1 MFNVKLDVII
11 LNKSEIQSLISLPI
25 ILAVA
30 AGLAYAGSVGGVIA
44 FARLPLFAL
53 CIIIAFAIQWLAFIP
68 SYIFKTEKFFDITGS
83 ITYATVI
90 IIAVVLGPAISL
102 RSILLMS
109 LVLIWTSRLGIFLF
123 RRILK
128 AGDDKRFDEIK
139 KSFLRLLG
147 AWTLQGLWVSFTLAA
162 ALAATT
168 IEPATYSAYD
178 LAGLILGILVWVFG
192 FAFEAI
198 ADYQKNKF
206 RSVSENKG
214 RFINTGLWSISRH
227 PNYFGEITL
236 WLGIAL
242 IALPSLETWRFVT
255 LISPVFVI
263 LLLTA
268 ISGVPL
274 LEKRAD
280 KKWGGQ
286 EDYEEYK
293 KNTPVLI
300 PKLRLKK

>member
-1 MFNVKLDVII
+1 M
-11 LNKSEIQSLISLPI
+11 NKSEIQSLISLPI
-25 ILAVA
+25 VLAIA
-30 AGLAYAGSVGGVIA
+30 AGLAYGGSVGGVIA
-44 FARLPLFAL
+44 FARLPLFAF
-53 CIIIAFAIQWLAFIP
+53 CVIIAFAIQWLAFIP

-90 IIAVVLGPAISL
+90 IIAVVLGPEISV
-102 RSILLMS
+102 RSILLMI
-109 LVLIWTSRLGIFLF
+109 LVLIWTSRLGIFLL

-168 IEPATYSAYD
+168 IEQPATYSAYD
-178 LAGLILGILVWVFG
+178 LALLIIGILVWVLG
-192 FAFEAI
+192 FSFEAT

-206 RSVSENKG
+206 RKISENKG
-214 RFINTGLWSISRH
+214 KFINSGLWSISRH
-227 PNYFGEITL
+227 PNYFGEITI
-236 WLGIAL
+236 WIGIAL
-242 IALPSLETWRFVT
+242 IALPTLESWRFIT

-263 LLLTA
+263 VLLTL
-268 ISGVPL
+268 ISGIPL

-280 KKWGGQ
+280 SKWGGQ

-300 PKLRLKK
+300 PKLRFKK

>member
-1 MFNVKLDVII
+1 M
-11 LNKSEIQSLISLPI
+11 NKSEIQSLVSLPL
-25 ILAVA
+25 ILAIA
-30 AGLAYAGSVGGVIA
+30 AGLAYGGSVGGIIV
-44 FARLPLFAL
+44 FARFPLFAL
-53 CIIIAFAIQWLAFIP
+53 CIIIAFTIQWLAFIP
-68 SYIFKTEKFFDITGS
+68 SYIYTTEKFFDITGS

-90 IIAVVLGPAISL
+90 IIAVVLGPAINL
-102 RSILLMS
+102 RSILLMV
-109 LVLIWTSRLGIFLF
+109 LVLIWTSRLGIFLL

-139 KSFLRLLG
+139 QSFSRLLG

-162 ALAATT
+162 ALAALT
-168 IEPATYSAYD
+168 IEQPAIYSAYD
-178 LAGLILGILVWVFG
+178 LVGLILGVLVWILGFG
-192 FAFEAI
+192 FEVI

-206 RSVSENKG
+206 RSVPENKG
-214 RFINTGLWSISRH
+214 KFINTGLWSISRH
-227 PNYFGEITL
+227 PNYFGEIIV

-263 LLLTA
+263 LLLIA

-293 KNTPVLI
+293 KNTPVLM
-300 PKLRLKK
+300 PRPRLKK

>member
-1 MFNVKLDVII
+1 M
-11 LNKSEIQSLISLPI
+11 NKSEIQSLISLPI
-25 ILAVA
+25 ILAIA
-30 AGLAYAGSVGGVIA
+30 AGLAYAGSVGGIIA
-44 FARLPLFAL
+44 FSRLPLFAL

-68 SYIFKTEKFFDITGS
+68 SFIFKTEKFFDITGS

-90 IIAVVLGPAISL
+90 IIAVVLGPAISI
-102 RSILLMS
+102 RSILLMV
-109 LVLIWTSRLGIFLF
+109 LVLIWTSRLGIFLL

-168 IEPATYSAYD
+168 IEQPATYNAYD
-178 LAGLILGILVWVFG
+178 LALLIIGILVWMLGFG
-192 FAFEAI
+192 FEAI
-198 ADYQKNKF
+198 ADYQKNQF
-206 RSVSENKG
+206 RKVPENKG
-214 RFINTGLWSISRH
+214 KFIRSGLWSISRH
-227 PNYFGEITL
+227 PNYFGEITI
-236 WLGIAL
+236 WIGIAL
-242 IALPSLETWRFVT
+242 IALPSLVTWRFAT
-255 LISPVFVI
+255 LISPIFVI
-263 LLLTA
+263 LLLTL
-268 ISGVPL
+268 ISGIPL

-280 KKWGGQ
+280 SKWGEQ

-300 PKLRLKK
+300 PKLRSKK

>member
-1 MFNVKLDVII
+1 M
-11 LNKSEIQSLISLPI
+11 NKSEIQSLVSLPL
-25 ILAVA
+25 ILAIA
-30 AGLAYAGSVGGVIA
+30 AGLAYGGSVGGIIA
-44 FARLPLFAL
+44 FTRLPLFAL
-53 CIIIAFAIQWLAFIP
+53 CVIIAFVIQWLAFIP

-90 IIAVVLGPAISL
+90 IIAVVLGPAINL
-102 RSILLMS
+102 RSILLMV
-109 LVLIWTSRLGIFLF
+109 LVLIWTSRLGIFLL

-139 KSFLRLLG
+139 QSFSRLLG

-162 ALAATT
+162 ALAALT
-168 IEPATYSAYD
+168 IEQPAIYSAYD
-178 LAGLILGILVWVFG
+178 LVGLILGVLVWILGFG
-192 FAFEAI
+192 FEVI

-206 RSVSENKG
+206 RSVPENKG
-214 RFINTGLWSISRH
+214 KFINTGLWSISRH
-227 PNYFGEITL
+227 PNYFGEIIV

-263 LLLTA
+263 LLLIA

-293 KNTPVLI
+293 KNTPVLM
-300 PKLRLKK
+300 PRPRLKK

>member
-1 MFNVKLDVII
+1 MDR
-11 LNKSEIQSLISLPI
+11 SEIQSMISLPI
-25 ILAVA
+25 ILVIA
-30 AGLAYAGSVGGVIA
+30 AGLAYGGSVGGVNA
-44 FARLPLFAL
+44 FARLPLFAF
-53 CIIIAFAIQWLAFIP
+53 CMIIAFVIQWLAFIP

-90 IIAVVLGPAISL
+90 IIAVILGPHPISL
-102 RSILLMS
+102 RSILLMI
-109 LVLIWTSRLGIFLF
+109 LVLIWTSRLGIFLL

-139 KSFLRLLG
+139 KSFIRLLG

-162 ALAATT
+162 ALAAIT
-168 IEPATYSAYD
+168 IEQPDTYSAYD
-178 LAGLILGILVWVFG
+178 LAGLILGILIWVLG

-206 RSVSENKG
+206 RLVPENKG
-214 RFINTGLWSISRH
+214 KFISTGLWSISRH
-227 PNYFGEITL
+227 PNYFGEITI
-236 WLGIAL
+236 WIGVAL
-242 IALPSLETWRFVT
+242 IALPTLATWRFIT
-255 LISPVFVI
+255 LISPIFVI

-286 EDYEEYK
+286 EDYENYK

-300 PKLRLKK
+300 PKLRFKK